1 MARGALFAVG
11 APDLTN
17 DDGPPARAAPTARQR
32 VRGRYLI
39 GTTVC
44 SSPRRTV
51 SFSVVVTFIGVQK
64 TVVCGT

>member
-17 DDGPPARAAPTARQR
+17 DDGPPAHAAPTARR
-32 VRGRYLI
+32 VARDPYLMGR
-39 GTTVC
+39 TNF
-44 SSPRRTV
+44 SSPRSTV